1 MVRYLQQTFPVTQI
15 VYTFCF
21 FLQANKGW
29 HQLASVKSTVLCLL
43 LLLLFLLLVQQ
54 STSQTFTPRER
65 ELILERHRQRLDREA
80 LAVFEE
86 KIKAGGGDGG
96 LIGGGGRRRDT
107 RSTGVG
113 VIGTGAVSGT
123 GSENNFHLLM
133 NYDGLYEPLTLDSNN
148 ISWSGFSCD
157 GDQQQPPL
165 LSSPLIG
172 VDYRRHADR
181 HYLLCFT
188 SDVLLLRTF
197 QLQEG
202 TELRLDPTYS
212 LRRIDQDESSSNG
225 GNGGGSSLIKQALFY
240 RHYDTGRL
248 FIGVLAQRGLLY
260 SLLTYEVATEPRA
273 DQHTPKTRVVAAVPA
288 ISPHGRLPA
297 HRFALGETVA
307 AIESL
312 HYGLNSHKLVALLTG
327 ANFEVEAASLATD
340 SSSSSSIIKLTM
352 PGASLLKTMRITTQ
366 GFIIAAN
373 GSHWGA
379 FRVAET
385 EAERVALYR
394 SYSAIVDL
402 QTMAF
407 GDSTRQQYVAVVAQY
422 HQMIYRWEGEG
433 VGVGVGVGTF
443 KPSTKMLNPAV
454 YRMNTLRVSYLR
466 EDLLFY
472 FDQHEQQL
480 SPALP
485 SLLSNETVVYGF
497 DSNSELFIRV
507 TSMPRPFRGLPPSLT
522 FAPLYDVHF
531 SQAQVA
537 FQIKVAV
544 PAAAASGHHH
554 HQLYLFAFHTRI
566 EDSSSSYFGGG
577 GKQGRSPQQRRDP
590 RPDIAGLQLIAER
603 ATMEHKLNN
612 MLQATSSFERTE
624 TLSRQPV
631 NVTFTFSVRLQSRII
646 TKRLVVDQDGGS
658 ARSASETTSHPS
670 FPSQWIINKR
680 RFNGSDILVR
690 LDKLRHLLPLVAN
703 RSRLVKQELDTDV
716 VYRHSRSLAIPA
728 FKEFVNPMVAVPM
741 IEARESVIDLYR
753 RGQYVGEL
761 LAKMYRLGAPPGAD
775 VLIRGTKLLAV
786 NHVAVHAFLRLG
798 RLNGARLEDYLYGG
812 LAQEVHAQLWY
823 RRLTVE
829 TLQLASDQLAA
840 NVSLSRAVFINQ
852 AGSPPLT
859 IRHRA
864 IFSSLDVGRLTVD
877 RVDHLDMSRLP
888 GQVLRRSVTGQQAQI
903 FRLPTRMARL
913 QVTGAGG
920 GLTTELLNGRNASA
934 VFANLVRRSG
944 VVHLQAPVRIVGDAR
959 IASLFTDGQLNG
971 VRVPEDLLDGF
982 SDQVRFFIAGVF
994 ETFDLIF

>member
-1 MVRYLQQTFPVTQI
+1 MFTLFVS
-15 VYTFCF
+15 

-29 HQLASVKSTVLCLL
+29 HQLASVKSTVLCL

-96 LIGGGGRRRDT
+96 RRRDT

-133 NYDGLYEPLTLDSNN
+133 NYDGLYEPLTLDNNN

-157 GDQQQPPL
+157 GDQQPPL

-188 SDVLLLRTF
+188 AEALLLRTF
-197 QLQEG
+197 QLQQG

-212 LRRIDQDESSSNG
+212 LRRIDQDESSFAG
-225 GNGGGSSLIKQALFY
+225 GGGSSLIKQALFY

-288 ISPHGRLPA
+288 ISPHGPFPA

-312 HYGLNSHKLVALLTG
+312 HYGLNSHKLVVLLTG
-327 ANFEVEAASLATD
+327 ANFEVEAASLTD
-340 SSSSSSIIKLTM
+340 SSIIKLTM

-422 HQMIYRWEGEG
+422 HQMIYRWEGE
-433 VGVGVGVGTF
+433 GVGVGVGTF

-537 FQIKVAV
+537 FQIKVAA
-544 PAAAASGHHH
+544 PAAAAAAASGHHYH

-566 EDSSSSYFGGG
+566 EDSSSSYFGS
-577 GKQGRSPQQRRDP
+577 KQGRSPQQQQQRRDP

-612 MLQATSSFERTE
+612 MLQATNSFERTE
-624 TLSRQPV
+624 TLSRRPV
-631 NVTFTFSVRLQSRII
+631 NVTFTFAVRLQSRII
-646 TKRLVVDQDGGS
+646 TKRLVVDQDGRS
-658 ARSASETTSHPS
+658 ARSASESGHS

-690 LDKLRHLLPLVAN
+690 LDKLRHLLPLVAD

-761 LAKMYRLGAPPGAD
+761 LAKMYRLGAGAPPGAD

-786 NHVAVHAFLRLG
+786 NHVAVHAFLLLG

-982 SDQVRFFIAGVF
+982 SDQVRFFYSCGLGKQFIQLSF
-994 ETFDLIF
+994 F